1 MIDAFINRLTM
12 VDPDL
17 LIAHNLTGGMFELL
31 LSRIQYLKINHW
43 SRIGRLK
50 KQNMPVKK
58 FDTSRGSQWIP
69 RQVTCG
75 RLLVDTFLTAK
86 ELIRETNYDLT
97 HLAKVQLK

>member
-1 MIDAFINRLTM
+1 MPFDFEKRIKDRKDIQYFAYEKQMIDAFINRLTM

-50 KQNMPVKK
+50 KQSMPAKK
-58 FDTSRGSQWIP
+58 FDTGNGSYGGSQWIP
-69 RQVTCG
+69 R
-75 RLLVDTFLTAK
+75 
-86 ELIRETNYDLT
+86 
-97 HLAKVQLK
+97 